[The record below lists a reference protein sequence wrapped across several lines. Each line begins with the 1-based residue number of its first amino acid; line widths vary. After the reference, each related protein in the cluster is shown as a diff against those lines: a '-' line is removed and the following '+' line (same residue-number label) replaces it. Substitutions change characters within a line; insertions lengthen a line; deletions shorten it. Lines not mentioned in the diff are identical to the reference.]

1 MSFISIIIMYHLCIF
16 YAFVDTFLLGLKI
29 IVIDIL
35 QPWIAQV
42 FWKMHGWMVYSSCC
56 VSRFIGM

>member
-1 MSFISIIIMYHLCIF
+1 MYHLCIF
-16 YAFVDTFLLGLKI
+16 YAFVDPFLLGLKI